1 MKRIA
6 FVLLVLAAAAAAYAQ
21 ISISGSTTGNLVW
34 VESLLVG
41 FGGDARI
48 RGMRTGSVSY
58 DAASI
63 ATVTKLCT
71 SVATVAGIENGDVVF
86 VNPRTAFEDD
96 IVASETRIDSAGD
109 DFELCL
115 YNPTA
120 GAINPVAVT
129 VDWFWVDLTP

>member
-6 FVLLVLAAAAAAYAQ
+6 LVLLVLAAAAAAYAQ
-21 ISISGSTTGNLVW
+21 ISISGSTTGNVVW
-34 VESLLVG
+34 IESLMVG
-41 FGGDARI
+41 SGGDARV
-48 RGMRTGSVSY
+48 RGLRAGSSSFNS
-58 DAASI
+58 ASI

-71 SVATVAGIENGDVVF
+71 SVATVSGIENGDVVF
-86 VNPRTAFEDD
+86 LNPRTAFEDD

-120 GAINPVAVT
+120 GAIDPVAVT
-129 VDWFWVDLTP
+129 VDWFWVDLTS